1 MKTQNLI
8 KMTFWANRLVAL
20 LVGSLIFSL
29 PGLTLWYCG
38 LLGFTPPLR
47 DFWAVMI
54 CFYFCTVAI
63 FAALWNMEKL
73 LKNLLRAEVFTR
85 DNVKRIRNIQ
95 WCCGIVTLI
104 SLVASIFAGCMLVI
118 VAIMGFLCLVVGVVA
133 SVLDAA
139 VALQEEND
147 LTI

>member
-1 MKTQNLI
+1 MKTQKMI
-8 KMTFWANRLVAL
+8 KLTLWANRLVAL
-20 LVGSLIFSL
+20 LVGSLLFAL

-38 LLGFTPPLR
+38 LLGFTPPMR

-54 CFYFCTVAI
+54 CFYCCTVAI

-73 LKNLLRAEVFTR
+73 LHNLLGAQVFTR
-85 DNVKRIRNIQ
+85 ANVRRVRNIQ

-104 SLVASIFAGCMLVI
+104 SVVASFFAWCMLVI
-118 VAIMGFLCLVVGVVA
+118 VAIMGFLTLVVGVVA